1 MGIRMSRHWNRD
13 PHWFDGLPRENQIAL
28 LADWNLSQA
37 DPKAIERRK
46 SLMTAAK
53 LAELRR
59 NDGH

>member
-1 MGIRMSRHWNRD
+1 MSRHWNRD
-13 PHWFDGLPRENQIAL
+13 PHWFAGLERGTQIAL
-28 LADWNLSQA
+28 LADWNLAQA